1 MPGMVH
7 TCARWPT
14 GAGVPGDSGPGTP
27 NQQSEAL
34 VSGDRAHEMI
44 KFTTARALKEC
55 SELRAGVVQARAA
68 RVLGVANG
76 DLEPCH
82 LHRPC
87 LVVVEHIHSFL
98 AGGRGAADERDDFP
112 GDWETPGLP
121 SGTDTNPSGSASGS
135 ASRCA
140 SDHAVQPATVLA
152 LIINN
157 RHSGVDDDRP

>member
-1 MPGMVH
+1 MTRMPGMVH

-76 DLEPCH
+76 DAEVSNLNAATACVARGGLEPCH
-82 LHRPC
+82 LHR
-87 LVVVEHIHSFL
+87 
-98 AGGRGAADERDDFP
+98 
-112 GDWETPGLP
+112 
-121 SGTDTNPSGSASGS
+121 
-135 ASRCA
+135 
-140 SDHAVQPATVLA
+140 
-152 LIINN
+152 
-157 RHSGVDDDRP
+157 